1 MAKATQKDRVGAN
14 QAFVTLAA
22 AFAILFSI
30 AFTLLAFDQHRVLQ
44 SAEQLQ
50 EITVPEIIRYQRLAR
65 NIEQLRQEG
74 EHVFSASKDEERQ
87 QALFIVMLVAS
98 HPSILEN
105 ESAAI
110 AAREAEAMLTD
121 ASRLADRDPVLF
133 KVRYAEWQQ
142 HSRRLGLLVD
152 DLTVQG
158 AGRVAEDLAQMSVV
172 MHLSRYK
179 LVGTLAL
186 VGIFLVLS
194 MWLLRR
200 HLVRPLQRI
209 DQTLSS
215 LNVNEYSPVF
225 PETQLNEIY
234 AIEQATVRLH
244 RLLQENEASRRD
256 LEQQATLDSLT
267 GLMNRR
273 HFMAKAEAELR
284 RAERYGHPVAI
295 ALGDLDHFKHLNDTY
310 GHAAGDI
317 VLRAFAALLTESV
330 RESDLVC
337 RYGGEEFVLLFPEST
352 TEQARVLME
361 RFRHRFSEFDVAL
374 PDGLL
379 LRVTLSI
386 GIADA
391 SHGPLEN
398 ALQRADDALYEA
410 KWQGRNRVV
419 VAIE

>member
-1 MAKATQKDRVGAN
+1 MAKGASRNRVGAN

-22 AFAILFSI
+22 TFALLFSI
-30 AFTLLAFDQHRVLQ
+30 AFALLAFDQYRVLLV
-44 SAEQLQ
+44 AEQLQ
-50 EITVPEIIRYQRLAR
+50 EFTVPEIIRYQRLAR

-74 EHVFSASKDEERQ
+74 EHVFSASKDDERQ

-110 AAREAEAMLTD
+110 AAREAEAMLSD
-121 ASRLADRDPVLF
+121 ASRLAERDPVLF

-158 AGRVAEDLAQMSVV
+158 AGRVAEDLARMSEV

-179 LVGTLAL
+179 LGGTLVLAGL
-186 VGIFLVLS
+186 FLVLS

-200 HLVRPLQRI
+200 HLVRPLQHI
-209 DQTLSS
+209 DQALSS
-215 LNVNEYSPVF
+215 LNVDHPAPRF
-225 PETQLNEIY
+225 AETRLNEIH

-244 RLLQENEASRRD
+244 RLLLENEASRRD

-391 SHGPLEN
+391 SRGPLEA